1 MKKLNIENPF
11 FEFMN
16 GLADL
21 VVLNIIWILSCL
33 PFVTIGP
40 AKTALYRV
48 MLRRARGESNYPV
61 REYLE
66 AFKEDFGKS
75 CKIWLV
81 LLISGGLLVF
91 DLMYMGRSYTPL
103 GILVGVLLFV
113 WMILESYLFPL
124 TAQFENNLAN
134 TWKNAA
140 YMAVRHF
147 PYTVIVVILNGLPLF
162 CFLAGGA
169 ILQVTLPIYLVIG
182 FSLTA
187 GINARIFRTIFARY
201 M

>member
-16 GLADL
+16 RLADL
-21 VVLNIIWILSCL
+21 VLLNIVWLISCL
-33 PFVTIGP
+33 PLVTIGA
-40 AKTALYRV
+40 AKTALYRI

-75 CKIWLV
+75 TKIWL
-81 LLISGGLLVF
+81 LLLVSGGLLAF
-91 DLMYMGRSYTPL
+91 DLSYMGAKWSPL
-103 GILVGVLLFV
+103 GILLGVLISI

-124 TAQFENNLAN
+124 TAQFENSLTN

-140 YMAVRHF
+140 YMATRHF
-147 PYTVIVVILNGLPLF
+147 PYTVIIVVLNGIPLF
-162 CFLAGGA
+162 CLLAGGA
-169 ILQVTLPIYLVIG
+169 ILKVTLPIYLVIG

-187 GINARIFRTIFARY
+187 GINTRIFRTIFDRY

>member
-16 GLADL
+16 HLADL
-21 VVLNIIWILSCL
+21 AMLNVIWLITCL
-33 PFVTIGP
+33 PIVTIGA
-40 AKTALYRV
+40 AKTALYRIT
-48 MLRRARGESNYPV
+48 LRRARGESNYPV
-61 REYLE
+61 LEYLE

-75 CKIWLV
+75 TKIWLV
-81 LLISGGLLVF
+81 LLISGGLLCF
-91 DLMYMGRSYTPL
+91 DLMYMGGSWSPL
-103 GILVGVLLFV
+103 GILVGVLLCI

-124 TAQFENNLAN
+124 TAQFENSLKN
-134 TWKNAA
+134 TWENAG
-140 YMAVRHF
+140 YMAVKHF
-147 PYTVIVVILNGLPLF
+147 PYTIVIVILNGIPLF

-169 ILQVTLPIYLVIG
+169 ILKITLPIYLVIG

-187 GINARIFRTIFARY
+187 GINTRMFRTIFERY

>member
-16 GLADL
+16 HLADL
-21 VVLNIIWILSCL
+21 AMLNVIWLITCL
-33 PFVTIGP
+33 PIVTIGA
-40 AKTALYRV
+40 AKTALYRIT
-48 MLRRARGESNYPV
+48 LRRARGESNYPV

-75 CKIWLV
+75 TKIWLV
-81 LLISGGLLVF
+81 LLISGGLLCF
-91 DLMYMGRSYTPL
+91 DLMYMGGSWSPL
-103 GILVGVLLFV
+103 GILVGVLLCI

-124 TAQFENNLAN
+124 TAQFENSLKN
-134 TWKNAA
+134 TWENAG
-140 YMAVRHF
+140 YMAVKHF
-147 PYTVIVVILNGLPLF
+147 PYTIVIVILNGIPLF

-169 ILQVTLPIYLVIG
+169 ILKITLPIYLVIG

-187 GINARIFRTIFARY
+187 GINTRMFRTIFERY

>member
-16 GLADL
+16 HLADL
-21 VVLNIIWILSCL
+21 VLLNIVWLFTCIPI
-33 PFVTIGP
+33 VTIGA
-40 AKTALYRV
+40 AKSALYRI

-66 AFKEDFGKS
+66 AFKEDFWKS
-75 CKIWLV
+75 TKIWLL
-81 LLISGGLLVF
+81 LLISGGLLIF
-91 DLMYMGRSYTPL
+91 DLMYLGGSWNRL
-103 GILVGVLLFV
+103 GILVGVLLCI

-124 TAQFENNLAN
+124 TAQFENNLTN

-147 PYTVIVVILNGLPLF
+147 PYTIIIVILNGIPVF

-187 GINARIFRTIFARY
+187 GINTRMFRTIFERY

>member
-1 MKKLNIENPF
+1 
-11 FEFMN
+11 MN
-16 GLADL
+16 HLADL
-21 VVLNIIWILSCL
+21 VMLNIIWLITCL
-33 PFVTIGP
+33 PIVTIGA
-40 AKTALYRV
+40 AKTALYRI

-75 CKIWLV
+75 TKIWLL
-81 LLISGGLLVF
+81 LLISGGLLCF
-91 DLMYMGRSYTPL
+91 DLMYMGGSWSPL
-103 GILVGVLLFV
+103 GILVGVLLCI

-124 TAQFENNLAN
+124 TAQFENSLKN

-140 YMAVRHF
+140 YMAVKHF
-147 PYTVIVVILNGLPLF
+147 PYTLAIVILNGIPLF

-169 ILQVTLPIYLVIG
+169 ILKVTFPIYLVIG

-187 GINARIFRTIFARY
+187 GINTRMFRTIFKRY